1 MSSIKNE
8 LIDSLN
14 NNHSLEGMTQ
24 LNMDNLD
31 DISNIIGTQLGFEMA
46 KLKPDTSK
54 MLKYQTLMGKI
65 VVMKTE
71 LKSIESNN

>member
-1 MSSIKNE
+1 MSAIKNG

-14 NNHSLEGMTQ
+14 NNQSLEGMTQ
-24 LNMDNLD
+24 LDLYELD
-31 DISNIIGTQLGFEMA
+31 DINNIIGTQLGFEMA

-54 MLKYQTLMGKI
+54 MLKYQKLMGKI

-71 LKSIESNN
+71 LKPIES

>member
-1 MSSIKNE
+1 MSAVKNE

-14 NNHSLEGMTQ
+14 NNQSLERKTQ
-24 LNMDNLD
+24 LDLYELD
-31 DISNIIGTQLGFEMA
+31 DINNIIGTQLGFEMA

-65 VVMKTE
+65 VIMKTE
-71 LKSIESNN
+71 LKSIES

>member
-14 NNHSLEGMTQ
+14 NNQSLEGITQ
-24 LNMDNLD
+24 LDIHELD
-31 DISNIIGTQLGFEMA
+31 DINNIIGTQLGFEMA
-46 KLKPDTSK
+46 KLNPDTSK

-65 VVMKTE
+65 VIMKTE
-71 LKSIESNN
+71 LKSIES

>member
-8 LIDSLN
+8 LINSLN
-14 NNHSLEGMTQ
+14 NNQPLEGMTQ

-31 DISNIIGTQLGFEMA
+31 DINNIIGTQLGFEMA

-54 MLKYQTLMGKI
+54 MMRYQALMGKI
-65 VVMKTE
+65 VIMKTE
-71 LKSIESNN
+71 VKSIESK

>member
-1 MSSIKNE
+1 MSAIKNE

-14 NNHSLEGMTQ
+14 NNQPLEGMTQ

-31 DISNIIGTQLGFEMA
+31 DINNIIGTQLGFEMA

-54 MLKYQTLMGKI
+54 MLKYQQLMGKI

-71 LKSIESNN
+71 LKSIESN

>member
-1 MSSIKNE
+1 MSAIKNG

-14 NNHSLEGMTQ
+14 NNQSLEGMTQ
-24 LNMDNLD
+24 LDLYELD
-31 DISNIIGTQLGFEMA
+31 DINNIIGTQLGFEMA

-65 VVMKTE
+65 VIMKTQLE
-71 LKSIESNN
+71 HTESIQ

>member
-1 MSSIKNE
+1 MSAIKNG

-14 NNHSLEGMTQ
+14 NNQSLEGMTQ
-24 LNMDNLD
+24 LDLYELD
-31 DISNIIGTQLGFEMA
+31 DINNIIGTQLGFEMA

-65 VVMKTE
+65 VIMKTE
-71 LKSIESNN
+71 LKSIESK

>member
-1 MSSIKNE
+1 MSAIKNG

-14 NNHSLEGMTQ
+14 NNQSLEGMTQ
-24 LNMDNLD
+24 LDLYELD
-31 DISNIIGTQLGFEMA
+31 DINNIIGTQLGFEMA

-65 VVMKTE
+65 VIMKTQ
-71 LKSIESNN
+71 LES

>member
-1 MSSIKNE
+1 MSLIKNE

-14 NNHSLEGMTQ
+14 NNQSLEGMTQ
-24 LNMDNLD
+24 LDLYELD
-31 DISNIIGTQLGFEMA
+31 DINNIIGTLLGFEMA

-65 VVMKTE
+65 VIMKTE
-71 LKSIESNN
+71 LKHTESN

>member
-1 MSSIKNE
+1 MSAIKNE

-14 NNHSLEGMTQ
+14 NNHSTEGMQQ
-24 LNMDNLD
+24 LDIHELD

-46 KLKPDTSK
+46 KIRPDTSK